1 VNWTDL
7 PLARATVDRAAERR
21 AEPDLVAR
29 LREDPSTRVVVVHR
43 GLVATVTS
51 GPADAA
57 PGDADAGR
65 ADAGRAD
72 AGPDAAADTPR
83 EVVGLDLL
91 TAAEVADAAPS
102 ADGWLFLGADDQH
115 GYLALVLPDTDTD
128 GDSEPDP
135 SVPPADLEGF
145 AGTNGT
151 NGTNGTDRAAAERMA
166 ALQGELVAGRQW
178 SHLRQVGAAMQG
190 RDAGLGVTAV
200 ALAAWHRSH
209 RCCPRCGTPTEV
221 AHAGWVRHCPADG
234 TDQYPRTDPAVIMA
248 VVDADDRLLLGH
260 AAHWPER
267 RFSTLA
273 GYVEPGE
280 SLEQA
285 VRREVDEEVGVT
297 VGEVAYRGSQPW
309 PFPASL
315 MLAFR
320 AQATSTDLRPD
331 GVEVTEARWF
341 TRAELADAAAAG
353 EVLLPMR
360 ASIARALIEEWA
372 GSALPG
378 A

>member
-1 VNWTDL
+1 MDWTDL

-21 AEPDLVAR
+21 ADPELVAG
-29 LREDPSTRVVVVHR
+29 LRALDSTGVVLVHR
-43 GLVATVTS
+43 GLVATV
-51 GPADAA
+51 ADADGSA
-57 PGDADAGR
+57 
-65 ADAGRAD
+65 
-72 AGPDAAADTPR
+72 
-83 EVVGLDLL
+83 LDLL
-91 TAAEVADAAPS
+91 APADVADAAPS
-102 ADGWLFLGADDQH
+102 ADGWLFLGADDAR
-115 GYLALVLPDTDTD
+115 GYLALVLADADADAGT
-128 GDSEPDP
+128 EADP

-145 AGTNGT
+145 AGGD
-151 NGTNGTDRAAAERMA
+151 GAGRAAAERAA

-178 SHLRQVGAAMQG
+178 SHLRQVGAAMPG

-200 ALAAWHRSH
+200 ALAAWHRTH
-209 RCCPRCGTPTEV
+209 RCCPRCGTPTVV
-221 AHAGWVRHCPADG
+221 AHAGWVRHCPTDG

-248 VVDADDRLLLGH
+248 IVDADDRLLLGH

-320 AQATSTDLRPD
+320 GTATSTDLRPD

-353 EVLLPMR
+353 DVLLPMR

-372 GSALPG
+372 GTELPG

>member
-1 VNWTDL
+1 VNPTDGVTWTDL

-21 AEPDLVAR
+21 ADPDLVPR
-29 LREDPSTRVVVVHR
+29 LRADDATGVVLVHR
-43 GLVATVTS
+43 GLVATVAHDDGT
-51 GPADAA
+51 A
-57 PGDADAGR
+57 
-65 ADAGRAD
+65 
-72 AGPDAAADTPR
+72 
-83 EVVGLDLL
+83 LDLL
-91 TAAEVADAAPS
+91 TPAGVAAAAPS
-102 ADGWLFLGADDQH
+102 ADGWLFLGADDDRS
-115 GYLALVLPDTDTD
+115 YLALVLADTDDANGTEGVGGSGGSGGSD
-128 GDSEPDP
+128 PAADP
-135 SVPPADLEGF
+135 SAQPADLEGF
-145 AGTNGT
+145 AGADAG
-151 NGTNGTDRAAAERMA
+151 DRAAAERAA

-178 SHLRQVGAAMQG
+178 SHLRQVGATMPA

-209 RCCPRCGTPTEV
+209 RCCPRCGTPTV
-221 AHAGWVRHCPADG
+221 VGHAGWVRHCPTDG

-285 VRREVDEEVGVT
+285 VRREVDEEVGVV
-297 VGEVAYRGSQPW
+297 VGAVAYRGSQPW

-320 AQATSTDLRPD
+320 AQATSTELRPD

-341 TRAELADAAAAG
+341 TRTELADAAAAG

-372 GSALPG
+372 GSELPG

>member
-1 VNWTDL
+1 VDWTDL

-21 AEPDLVAR
+21 PDPGLLDR
-29 LREDPSTRVVVVHR
+29 LRQDPATRVVLVHR
-43 GLVATVTS
+43 GLVATVRSGTS
-51 GPADAA
+51 PVTFRDATSHDAASGVA
-57 PGDADAGR
+57 PGD
-65 ADAGRAD
+65 
-72 AGPDAAADTPR
+72 
-83 EVVGLDLL
+83 VVGLDLL
-91 TAAEVADAAPS
+91 TASEVADAAPS
-102 ADGWLFLGADDQH
+102 SDGWLFLGADDARA
-115 GYLALVLPDTDTD
+115 YLALVLADAEADAD
-128 GDSEPDP
+128 PDP

-145 AGTNGT
+145 AGANGAE
-151 NGTNGTDRAAAERMA
+151 RAAALR
-166 ALQGELVAGRQW
+166 GELVAGREW
-178 SHLRQVGAAMQG
+178 SHLRQVGATIPA

-209 RCCPRCGTPTEV
+209 RCCPRCGTPTVV
-221 AHAGWVRHCPADG
+221 AHAGWVRRCPVDG

-248 VVDADDRLLLGH
+248 VVDADDRLLLAH

-297 VGEVAYRGSQPW
+297 VGDVAYRGSQPW

-341 TRAELADAAAAG
+341 TRDELADAAAGG